1 MAAGENERAMATD
14 PDWAKQIPATPFA
27 DACTLVFDG
36 TPKGL
41 VMRGL
46 NALK

>member
-1 MAAGENERAMATD
+1 MRFSGSRHSEMTDMGLAACVAM
-14 PDWAKQIPATPFA
+14 PRFA
-27 DACTLVFDG
+27 GACTLVFDG